1 MNNAPALRADI
12 EAQSGLESDGVPAGG
27 QGGRTASMSA
37 RLQLDEKRP
46 GRGKSSSGP
55 VVFRA
60 LYWTFSEKSSTTN
73 EVWSEES
80 SAPIRYTWIVCPL
93 KADTSKVFKL

>member
-1 MNNAPALRADI
+1 MPQLFGPTSRPRAGWKVTVCLPVGR
-12 EAQSGLESDGVPAGG
+12 AAESPV
-27 QGGRTASMSA
+27 MSA

-80 SAPIRYTWIVCPL
+80 SAPTRYTWIVCPL

>member
-1 MNNAPALRADI
+1 MPQVFRPISGPRAGWK
-12 EAQSGLESDGVPAGG
+12 EMVCLPAG
-27 QGGRTASMSA
+27 RAAESPAMSA

-55 VVFRA
+55 VAFRS
-60 LYWTFSEKSSTTN
+60 LYWTFSAKSSTTN